1 LFCAVSRH
9 LFLLLLGCAL
19 FVSQGIPF
27 WNTPEYAERVKAE
40 NAALE
45 AERAAAIAGEAPG
58 PAEEEPEPFW
68 SGLVTGAAEVKNAL
82 APPVFTLCYY
92 NIIILF
98 FNETQVYG
106 NG

>member
-1 LFCAVSRH
+1 VSSQSFRS
-9 LFLLLLGCAL
+9 
-19 FVSQGIPF
+19 VSVPGIPF

-45 AERAAAIAGEAPG
+45 AERAAVIAGGAPS

-82 APPVFTLCYY
+82 APPVRRFYF
-92 NIIILF
+92 ILF
-98 FNETQVYG
+98 
-106 NG
+106 